1 MTSFRRQTVTVLSL
15 CWLAGCGGGPAAP
28 ATQGDGAAVIAE
40 FAAFYAPAT
49 AWSVTSRLEM
59 KLLDPAGN
67 EMPEYD
73 RFEQTRTIIL
83 DGPQRFAIRSADGLA
98 ALCDGEHSFVAIE
111 PDRRYWRT
119 APLNKPAA
127 VLESP
132 VAPMLGGPEHLK
144 LLLLSGDDPVLAI
157 KAAHE
162 TSTYLGVETLD
173 GRPAHRL
180 QVTAGSQGS
189 LTSSATTDIWI
200 AAEGDPLLL
209 QVQRTNPPGPMQL
222 SEDTT
227 IEAGVVTTQTFTDW
241 DFQPELSNATFRPA
255 ADLRRV
261 ASLQNLFEPPPP
273 LLGEAAPE
281 IDLVPLEGEIQPLS
295 DLRGKVVLLDFWASW
310 CGPCRI
316 ELPILAKLEQ
326 EYAEQGVV
334 LYAVNLGETAGQ
346 IQGILRREL
355 ADVKPALD
363 SDGSIAA
370 KFGVNGIPHLAIIG
384 PDGRVQAVHI
394 GVGDDTE
401 AVLREEI
408 EALLA
413 GVSLVDDGLPE

>member
-1 MTSFRRQTVTVLSL
+1 MTRFRQPILAVLTL
-15 CWLAGCGGGPAAP
+15 CWLAGCGEKPAAP
-28 ATQGDGAAVIAE
+28 VAQGDGAAVITE

-67 EMPEYD
+67 EMRDFD
-73 RFEQTRTIIL
+73 RFEQTRTIAV
-83 DGPQRFAIRSADGLA
+83 DGLQRFAVRTADGLG

-111 PDRRYWRT
+111 PGRRYWRT
-119 APLNKPAA
+119 EPLNRPAA
-127 VLESP
+127 VRESP
-132 VAPMLGGPEHLK
+132 IAPMFGGPEHLK
-144 LLLLSGDDPVLAI
+144 SLLLAGDDPVLAI
-157 KAAHE
+157 KAGHE
-162 TSTYLGVETLD
+162 TSTYFGVVSLD
-173 GRPAHRL
+173 GRPAHHL
-180 QVTAGSQGS
+180 QMAAAAQSS
-189 LTSSATTDIWI
+189 LTSTTTTDVWI

-209 QVQRTNPPGPMQL
+209 QVQRTSPPGPMQI
-222 SEDTT
+222 SADTK
-227 IEAGVVTTQTFTDW
+227 IEAGIVSTETFSDW
-241 DFQPELSNATFRPA
+241 SFSDLPVAAFRPA
-255 ADLRRV
+255 AGLRRV
-261 ASLQNLFEPPPP
+261 AHLQNLFEPPPP
-273 LLGEAAPE
+273 LLGEAAPDIE
-281 IDLVPLEGEIQPLS
+281 LVPLEGEIQPLS
-295 DLRGKVVLLDFWASW
+295 NLRGQVVLLDFWASW

-334 LYAVNLGETAGQ
+334 LYAVNLGESAGE

-363 SDGSIAA
+363 SNGSIAA
-370 KFGVNGIPHLAIIG
+370 KFGVRDIPHLAIVG